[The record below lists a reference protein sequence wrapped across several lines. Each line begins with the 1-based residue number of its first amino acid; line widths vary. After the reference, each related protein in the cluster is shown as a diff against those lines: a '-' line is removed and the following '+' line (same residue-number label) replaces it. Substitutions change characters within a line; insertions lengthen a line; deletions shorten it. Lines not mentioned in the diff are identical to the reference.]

1 MELPQLLKEVPGQ
14 ALEEKFIQICKD
26 SDIMIKPL
34 GIKGWHRILL
44 GRNTT
49 NTTKHN
55 IVRFV
60 DRKHS

>member
-1 MELPQLLKEVPGQ
+1 
-14 ALEEKFIQICKD
+14 
-26 SDIMIKPL
+26 MIKPL
-34 GIKGWHRILL
+34 GIKGWYTLLL

-60 DRKHS
+60 DRGYAPAEKGH